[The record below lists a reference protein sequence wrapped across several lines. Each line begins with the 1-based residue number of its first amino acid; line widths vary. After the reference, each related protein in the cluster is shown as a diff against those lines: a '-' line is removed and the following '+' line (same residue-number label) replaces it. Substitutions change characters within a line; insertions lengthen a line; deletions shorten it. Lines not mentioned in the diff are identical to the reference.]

1 MSPERLKSKK
11 KNNNNN
17 NKNISSIYKKFRL
30 EKFVLWL
37 AKKIKHN
44 FEITEN
50 IISCASVFLG
60 QWI

>member
-1 MSPERLKSKK
+1 MSSERLKSKK
-11 KNNNNN
+11 KNN

-50 IISCASVFLG
+50 IISCESVFLV

>member
-1 MSPERLKSKK
+1 MSPERLKSQ
-11 KNNNNN
+11 KNKN
-17 NKNISSIYKKFRL
+17 NKNISSIYKKSRL

-37 AKKIKHN
+37 AMKIKHN

-50 IISCASVFLG
+50 IISCESVFLV

>member
-11 KNNNNN
+11 KKNNNNK
-17 NKNISSIYKKFRL
+17 KNISSIYKKFRL
-30 EKFVLWL
+30 ENFVLWL
-37 AKKIKHN
+37 AKNFKHN

-50 IISCASVFLG
+50 IISCASVFLV